1 MKSGRRKD
9 WESLLNPIDEKNH
22 PIYDDKQIIQ
32 EWIDEWKEL
41 DKDSNRMSEVRYQ
54 EHLIEAKKIH
64 QYVEKNTEQVEHI
77 KKRIKEME
85 SPITIHKYEDKN

>member
-32 EWIDEWKEL
+32 EWIDEWNEL
-41 DKDSNRMSEVRYQ
+41 DKDSTSEELMVNFNTYK
-54 EHLIEAKKIH
+54 IEIF
-64 QYVEKNTEQVEHI
+64 
-77 KKRIKEME
+77 
-85 SPITIHKYEDKN
+85 